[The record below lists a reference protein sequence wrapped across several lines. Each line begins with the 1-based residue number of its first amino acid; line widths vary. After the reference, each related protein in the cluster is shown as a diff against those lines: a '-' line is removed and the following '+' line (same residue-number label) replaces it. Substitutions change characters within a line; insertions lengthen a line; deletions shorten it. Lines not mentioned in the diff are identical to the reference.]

1 MMGASNDFPIFWS
14 IKAAVTEL
22 DPYWDNL
29 HLLYTQLLV
38 WGPNFLNPESPID
51 TPFWL
56 SHQRIST
63 TKLRDNF
70 LPHTN
75 ILQSRLFNHGFLSL
89 YKIHSAISNN
99 ITAEEYTH
107 KKVFFVS
114 IIAILKFMVAE
125 TVDDIGIHTR
135 GLNTVILE
143 MVWGQKIM
151 VNSNIPILTYSLNEK
166 KNILISLVWSQVPE
180 EGYSN
185 RGYDHI
191 FFDQTIR

>member
-70 LPHTN
+70 FLPHTN

-99 ITAEEYTH
+99 ITAAEYSSKAHTH
-107 KKVFFVS
+107 KKGFLCFHNCH
-114 IIAILKFMVAE
+114 IE
-125 TVDDIGIHTR
+125 IHGRRNCGWHRYPYQGFKYCHFRNGVGTK
-135 GLNTVILE
+135 NY
-143 MVWGQKIM
+143 GQ
-151 VNSNIPILTYSLNEK
+151 
-166 KNILISLVWSQVPE
+166 
-180 EGYSN
+180 
-185 RGYDHI
+185 
-191 FFDQTIR
+191 F